1 MNSFKHCCKS
11 KHNIIYLPILI
22 ILSITSIDAAFA
34 DDAIFITK
42 SDTMHEITFD
52 GRWSFVTEWKA
63 SSLDTFWYENGT
75 SIHLRT
81 AHQDNY
87 IYIHINAVGDTT
99 PDHKQDKATV
109 CFDTNNTKLETAG
122 DGDYCFVSVLGEETG
137 HTLQG
142 TFNANNQFER
152 ISSPDGF
159 VGIAG
164 ISDQNDRYSKTP
176 HVGYEFRIPTD
187 FVGRSDVY
195 GFYLAVYDAKTN
207 TIYAWPQHIVTD
219 PESIHPPSSWGQ
231 MISPDKSLPE
241 FSLPMVTL
249 LVTISGI
256 ILVTKRIKL

>member
-1 MNSFKHCCKS
+1 MNSFKHCCNS
-11 KHNIIYLPILI
+11 KYNIGYFAILI
-22 ILSITSIDAAFA
+22 IFLSSINPVFA

-42 SDTMHEITFD
+42 SDTMHEIVFD

-63 SSLDTFWYENGT
+63 SSLDTLWYGNGT

-81 AHQDNY
+81 AHQDNF

-99 PDHKQDKATV
+99 PDHKQDKAIV
-109 CFDTNNTKLETAG
+109 CFDTNNTKLEMAG
-122 DGDYCFVSVLGEETG
+122 DKDYCFVSILGEETG
-137 HTLQG
+137 HILQG
-142 TFNANNQFER
+142 AFKTDNKFEM

-159 VGIAG
+159 VGVAG

-176 HVGYEFRIPTD
+176 HIGYEFRIPTD

-207 TIYAWPQHIVTD
+207 TVYSWPQHIATSSED
-219 PESIHPPSSWGQ
+219 IPPPRLWGQ

-241 FSLPMVTL
+241 FGLPMITL
-249 LVTISGI
+249 LATMGGI
-256 ILVTKRIKL
+256 ILITKRIKL